1 VELERQTIERRDF
14 PIARRGYEPAAVD
27 AHLQALA
34 RGVEELV
41 RRHAAAGAEP
51 SLASAAASQV
61 QSILQAAER
70 AAADIERDARELAQ
84 ELRETAERDAR
95 ETREQAIEQARSH
108 VTAVSRAT
116 SALLQRVGAL
126 DGEASALLES
136 LRAGANRLAADLTTV
151 DANMGELYDA
161 ASGRGRAHAEGEAT
175 PEPPSE
181 GADASPAEALAG
193 ASREA
198 PATSGP
204 EVPPFGSAAPAS
216 GSPAPAS
223 GAAAAPAGS
232 AVEQQPPA
240 RAPLAPT
247 ASSELAPPPPPTQPP
262 AQPPTPAA
270 GEQKAED
277 GDVDGARLVA
287 LNMALNGETRE
298 ATESYLAENFSLSE
312 RRRLVDEV
320 YAAIES

>member
-1 VELERQTIERRDF
+1 MELERQTIERRDF

-34 RGVEELV
+34 RDVEELV
-41 RRHAAAGAEP
+41 RSHATAGAEP
-51 SLASAAASQV
+51 SLASAASSQV
-61 QSILQAAER
+61 QSILQAAET

-84 ELRETAERDAR
+84 ELRQAAERDAR
-95 ETREQAIEQARSH
+95 ETREQAIEQARAH

-116 SALLQRVGAL
+116 SALLERVGAL
-126 DGEASALLES
+126 DAEASALLES

-161 ASGRGRAHAEGEAT
+161 ASGRGRAHAEGATRAEA
-175 PEPPSE
+175 PSE
-181 GADASPAEALAG
+181 AVDVSLAEPLAG
-193 ASREA
+193 ASA
-198 PATSGP
+198 G
-204 EVPPFGSAAPAS
+204 AAPAS
-216 GSPAPAS
+216 ASPPVASASPAS
-223 GAAAAPAGS
+223 T
-232 AVEQQPPA
+232 VEQQPPA
-240 RAPLAPT
+240 TVSQAPT
-247 ASSELAPPPPPTQPP
+247 ASSEPSAPTPTPSPAAQPP
-262 AQPPTPAA
+262 APAA
-270 GEQKAED
+270 GEQRAED

-298 ATESYLAENFSLSE
+298 TTERYLAENFRLSE